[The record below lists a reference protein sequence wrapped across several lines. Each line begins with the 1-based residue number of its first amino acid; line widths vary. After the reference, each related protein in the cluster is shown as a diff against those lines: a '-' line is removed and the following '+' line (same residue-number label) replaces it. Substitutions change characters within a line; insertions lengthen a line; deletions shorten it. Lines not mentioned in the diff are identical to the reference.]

1 MMMKVVYSPEC
12 LGYDVPGHPE
22 SPERVRRIYESLK
35 AGGYK
40 FIHAGPA
47 SKEDVLLVH
56 TQEHYNK
63 IRKGNYGSTDVPVID
78 IKYPLLSAGVTLK
91 ASEEL
96 SFALTRP
103 PGHHAGK
110 SQEDGFCYFNNVAI
124 AVKKRNQKT
133 AILDLDIHHG
143 NGTQSIF
150 MGSGS
155 VIYVSLH
162 QVPLYPMTG
171 MRSELNCSNF
181 PLFPG
186 TTEDGY
192 MKNLEK
198 ALDVVS
204 KFRPEILA
212 VSMGF
217 DTYEKDPLGGQ
228 KVTEKGF
235 GKIGKMIAALS
246 LPTFVTLEGGYS
258 EDIGTLCKSFMDG
271 F

>member
-1 MMMKVVYSPEC
+1 MMKAVYSPEC

-22 SPERVRRIYESLK
+22 DPGRVRRIYESLK
-35 AGGYK
+35 EGGYK
-40 FIHAGPA
+40 FIQAGPA

-56 TQEHYNK
+56 TPEHFNK
-63 IRKGNYGSTDVPVID
+63 MRKGSYGSDDVPVID
-78 IKYPLLSAGVTLK
+78 MKYPLLAAGVTIK

-96 SFALTRP
+96 SFGLTRP
-103 PGHHAGK
+103 PGHHASSG
-110 SQEDGFCYFNNVAI
+110 QEAGFCYFNNVAI
-124 AVKKRNQKT
+124 AVKKRAQKT
-133 AILDLDIHHG
+133 AILDLDVHHG
-143 NGTQSIF
+143 NGTQDIF
-150 MGSGS
+150 MGARD

-171 MRSELNCSNF
+171 TRSHLNCHNF

-186 TTEDGY
+186 TTEDAY

-198 ALDVVS
+198 ALAEVS
-204 KFRPEILA
+204 RFRPEILA

-228 KVTEKGF
+228 KVTANGF
-235 GKIGKMIAALS
+235 GKIGKMVAALG
-246 LPTFVTLEGGYS
+246 LPTFVALEGGYS
-258 EDIGTLCKSFMDG
+258 PDIGTLCKNFLDG